1 MSQLTILFKTN
12 GEAISIQCTSS
23 ELFAEA
29 AFKYMNKKGIDQAT
43 QEPVFV
49 FNGKTFKKDNCKRL
63 EELGIK
69 NSSVIEV
76 TLLQEIIGA

>member
-1 MSQLTILFKTN
+1 MSKLTILFKTN

-23 ELFAEA
+23 ELFAEV
-29 AFKYMNKKGIDQAT
+29 AFKYMNKKGIDQAK
-43 QEPVFV
+43 QEPVFI
-49 FNGKTFKKDNCKRL
+49 FNGKTFKKDNYKSL